1 MTIQKNFNLR
11 YTLTSTERSQEN
23 STNMI
28 EVKDIF
34 NSRERSNMDLNI
46 NESTICLMNDRFIK
60 IDMIN

>member
-1 MTIQKNFNLR
+1 MTIQKNFNFR

-23 STNMI
+23 STNII

-34 NSRERSNMDLNI
+34 NLRERSNMDLNI